1 MKKPIVL
8 FVILILTLSAC
19 SSQNRTSQPLEGSGD
34 ANPLLPQ
41 DDGLFSSS
49 GGGELPVFPGSPINR
64 IDEVLLERTPGGAI
78 IRVKGV
84 ASVQGVY
91 EVRLTPANFDETAED
106 GVLIYRLEGVNPQGA
121 QPLGSEASRTVTA
134 ARRVTDSTLAG
145 VRSVRV
151 EGLSNAQVARR

>member
-8 FVILILTLSAC
+8 FAILVLTLSAC
-19 SSQNRTSQPLEGSGD
+19 GSQTRTSQPLEGSGD
-34 ANPLLPQ
+34 ANPLLPV
-41 DDGLFSSS
+41 DDGLFSS
-49 GGGELPVFPGSPINR
+49 GGGELPVYPGSPINR
-64 IDEVLLERTPGGAI
+64 IDEVVLERTPGGAI
-78 IRVKGV
+78 IRVEGV

-91 EVRLTPANFDETAED
+91 DVRLTPSNFDETAED
-106 GVLIYRLEGVNPQGA
+106 GVLIYRLEGLHPQGA

-134 ARRVTDSTLAG
+134 ARRVTDSMLEG